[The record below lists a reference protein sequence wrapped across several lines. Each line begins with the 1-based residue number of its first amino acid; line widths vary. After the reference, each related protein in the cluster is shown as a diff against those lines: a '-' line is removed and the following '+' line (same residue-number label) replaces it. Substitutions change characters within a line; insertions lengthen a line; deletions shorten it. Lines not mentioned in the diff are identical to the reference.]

1 MSDPTHDD
9 PKPAPASLIRRL
21 LPTSRPARLLIAVGA
36 LLLVVLVVFDG
47 CSGVEIT
54 EEQAVATA
62 RAALDDAE
70 GGFIPERVEVKLI
83 RQGFPPQ
90 PRWAVVFVIPDPEGG
105 RSAYLRRAAITVNAA
120 TGELLEVDIA
130 GSGEG

>member
-1 MSDPTHDD
+1 MTDPSPDNPT
-9 PKPAPASLIRRL
+9 PAPGGLLRRL
-21 LPTSRPARLLIAVGA
+21 LPTSRPARLLVSAGA
-36 LLLVVLVVFDG
+36 LLLVVLLVFDG

-62 RAALDDAE
+62 RASLDSAE
-70 GGFIPERVEVKLI
+70 GSFVPERTEVRLI

-105 RSAYLRRAAITVNAA
+105 RSAYLRRAAITVDAA
-120 TGELLEVDIA
+120 TGAVIEVDIA
-130 GSGEG
+130 GSG

>member
-1 MSDPTHDD
+1 MTDPIPDSPT
-9 PKPAPASLIRRL
+9 PAPGRLFWRL

-36 LLLVVLVVFDG
+36 LLLVVLFVFDG
-47 CSGVEIT
+47 CSGVKTT

-62 RAALDDAE
+62 RAALDSAE
-70 GGFIPERVEVKLI
+70 GGFVPERMEVRLI

-90 PRWAVVFVIPDPEGG
+90 PRWAVVFVIPDPEGD

-120 TGELLEVDIA
+120 TGEVLEVDIA
-130 GSGEG
+130 GSG